1 MAMYSN
7 AKPQLLLHQ
16 PNIVHQLYPTQY
28 KKKKKVVVKTSTM
41 GCKYSLKWIQFCGNR
56 ISTNGGFLHKIIETS
71 NFR

>member
-28 KKKKKVVVKTSTM
+28 KKKKKSSCQNQYD
-41 GCKYSLKWIQFCGNR
+41 GL
-56 ISTNGGFLHKIIETS
+56 
-71 NFR
+71 